1 MNIEGAKLAAVLQN
15 SASTEGGAPPVSADG
30 GALTGGF
37 ADALMGQIESLSE
50 TKIQG
55 KLPDPPSNSVAEQ
68 PPVLSAGVVLAK
80 IPCNEQKFNPLSG
93 EAPTPSNTV
102 HEDADAN
109 TALAEL
115 TNMLDYSPVGKGE
128 NLPSAESRAG
138 KKDIE
143 GDNKKEDLAPVLSMT
158 EALPSLPPYSG
169 QRHDAL
175 SPALAVEGEGF
186 TENSGLMTSPDGLVD
201 SRTESEPLR
210 SSAFNDAMRTDGQ
223 RLDDGE
229 VSNQLVPMAAVV
241 PSFADYSG
249 IPQVVNNPTLQTEA
263 QKTSSLSCK
272 PLPEEFKANPPAPG
286 PVLTETLQKSP
297 TFDQFA
303 GREAQSSPNPFGK
316 TVQSMD
322 PSRIEPQPIPSNA
335 EDSLPQGIPEI
346 PPLNRPPTDN
356 KPEVPALMR
365 SLAHPDWNK
374 DLGERIVWMAGK
386 NLSAAEIKLN
396 PQHLGPI
403 SVRIEMNNDQA
414 TIAFTAQHAAVREA
428 IEASLPKLR
437 EMMSHQ
443 QLNLV
448 DINVSQNASSDH
460 NQSQSRHAPRHFNG
474 FAPVHGDTSDSGDET
489 GNDRTVSG
497 KGLLSI
503 YA

>member
-1 MNIEGAKLAAVLQN
+1 
-15 SASTEGGAPPVSADG
+15 
-30 GALTGGF
+30 
-37 ADALMGQIESLSE
+37 
-50 TKIQG
+50 
-55 KLPDPPSNSVAEQ
+55 
-68 PPVLSAGVVLAK
+68 
-80 IPCNEQKFNPLSG
+80 
-93 EAPTPSNTV
+93 
-102 HEDADAN
+102 
-109 TALAEL
+109 
-115 TNMLDYSPVGKGE
+115 
-128 NLPSAESRAG
+128 
-138 KKDIE
+138 
-143 GDNKKEDLAPVLSMT
+143 
-158 EALPSLPPYSG
+158 
-169 QRHDAL
+169 
-175 SPALAVEGEGF
+175 
-186 TENSGLMTSPDGLVD
+186 MTSPDGLVD